1 MSIVCIRDILYAGHW
16 WSDSIQ
22 VTIREAFAQTSS
34 ALSAVGIGESEP
46 EAIWLLGHVLGCSPT
61 RLRLRFDEE
70 ISQEALAKLKDLIDQ
85 RRRRIPLQHLL
96 GTAPF
101 LDFELAVTADVLIPR
116 PETETLALAA
126 IEIFKSRKDLGKPF
140 RALDIGTG
148 SGCLAIS
155 IAAAF
160 PEAEVTAGD
169 KSEAALRVAH
179 RNAQACGASRIR
191 FVQMD
196 LLAARDSDFSDL
208 DLIVSNPPY
217 IPTGDIAG
225 LQIEVRDHDPRLAL
239 DGGEDGLDFYRKL
252 SEIAQ
257 AWLRPGASMLME
269 FGDGQAASLV
279 GLFSGAGWNDISV
292 EKDLSGR
299 DRVLIVRSPQA
310 RQSRT

>member
-16 WSDSIQ
+16 WSASIQ

-34 ALSAVGIGESEP
+34 ALSVVGIGEPEP

-70 ISQEALAKLKDLIDQ
+70 FSQERLAKLKDLIDQ

-116 PETETLALAA
+116 PETEILALSA

-196 LLAARDSDFSDL
+196 LLAALDSDFSDL
-208 DLIVSNPPY
+208 DLIISNPPY

-239 DGGEDGLDFYRKL
+239 DGGMDGLDFYRKL

>member
-1 MSIVCIRDILYAGHW
+1 L
-16 WSDSIQ
+16 
-22 VTIREAFAQTSS
+22 E
-34 ALSAVGIGESEP
+34 AVGIDDPEP
-46 EAIWLLGHVLGCSPT
+46 EAIWLLAHVLSSSPT

-70 ISQEALAKLKDLIDQ
+70 ISQAPFAKLKELLDR

-101 LDFELAVTADVLIPR
+101 LDFELEVTPDVLIPR
-116 PETETLALAA
+116 PETEVLALAA
-126 IEIFKSRKDLGKPF
+126 IKALKSRKDPQHLF

-155 IAAAF
+155 IAVAF
-160 PEAEVTAGD
+160 PKAEVVAGD
-169 KSEAALRVAH
+169 KSEAALRIAR
-179 RNAQACGASRIR
+179 RNAQACGASGIR
-191 FVQMD
+191 FVPMD

-217 IPTGDIAG
+217 IPSGDIAG

-239 DGGEDGLDFYRKL
+239 DGGFDGLDFYRKL
-252 SEIAQ
+252 SEVGL
-257 AWLRPGASMLME
+257 AWLRPGAWMLME
-269 FGDGQAASLV
+269 FGDGQALALV
-279 GLFSGAGWNDISV
+279 DLFSGAGWNDISV

-299 DRVLIVRSPQA
+299 DRVLIVRRPQA